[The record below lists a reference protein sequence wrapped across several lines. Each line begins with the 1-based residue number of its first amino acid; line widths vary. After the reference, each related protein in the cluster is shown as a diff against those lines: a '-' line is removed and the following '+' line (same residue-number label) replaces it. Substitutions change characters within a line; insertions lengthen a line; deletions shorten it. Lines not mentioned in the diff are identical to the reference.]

1 MNELGKI
8 RLLFIAFFT
17 AIWAK
22 LGVLAIPWL
31 LLLVL
36 NIIDYATGIAAAPY
50 RDPEDER
57 PVKSYKSIRGIQKKV
72 CMHLLVVLGY
82 VIDTL
87 IKTSLANAGWGIAY
101 PPIFAIAIS
110 LWESFNEDISILEN
124 ISDVGTPIPPF
135 LMPILKM
142 MQKKVNEKMEQIGD
156 DPNE

>member
-124 ISDVGTPIPPF
+124 ISDVGTPI
-135 LMPILKM
+135 
-142 MQKKVNEKMEQIGD
+142 QKKVNEKMEQIGD